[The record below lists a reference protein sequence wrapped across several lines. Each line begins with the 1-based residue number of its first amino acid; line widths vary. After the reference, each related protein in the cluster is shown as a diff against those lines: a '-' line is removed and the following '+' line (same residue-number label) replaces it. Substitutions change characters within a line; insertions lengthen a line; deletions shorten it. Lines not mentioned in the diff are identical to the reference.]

1 MTELKG
7 YCAKYFTM
15 GSENTHVISK
25 DHSHH
30 DSADWFEEWH
40 GKVHPISPMS
50 TAWQE
55 QGIASNTDL
64 GARPNVAGVSQ
75 ICTMYVKSGVQPM
88 ISEQAVPMAIE
99 KIGLEKRKLP
109 RMTGKIEGTQPEL
122 YKTEKNVTTRE
133 TYNIFEL
140 KDVWRQSEM
149 SCDSPGIMNAS
160 LQPQTLSY
168 GIDQPGHNL
177 VQTHPQPSKEELWQQ
192 ATKVTEAIASRSM
205 KQGIDASYKADPDKA
220 L

>member
-1 MTELKG
+1 MMTELKG
-7 YCAKYFTM
+7 YCAKYFAM

-88 ISEQAVPMAIE
+88 IQSCTRQRE
-99 KIGLEKRKLP
+99 
-109 RMTGKIEGTQPEL
+109 
-122 YKTEKNVTTRE
+122 NVTTRE

-205 KQGIDASYKADPDKA
+205 KLGIDASYKADPDKA